1 LGTDI
6 ARIKAI
12 RHNEIQFAKLDAIR
26 AERGDGNLLREDL
39 RYLVGCSWDTI
50 TNWKLARGLP
60 VRILKRK
67 APPKRNMASV
77 YETRKVREQAAAPI
91 VHARP
96 QPYAAGRWFRSKR
109 SGEVVPAFFSVSGS
123 EVKFF
128 EVTT

>member
-1 LGTDI
+1 M
-6 ARIKAI
+6 
-12 RHNEIQFAKLDAIR
+12 QFAKLDAIR
-26 AERGDGNLLREDL
+26 AERGDDNLLREDL

-67 APPKRNMASV
+67 APLKKAMTSV
-77 YETRKVREQAAAPI
+77 YETRKAREQAAVPI
-91 VHARP
+91 IQPRP
-96 QPYAAGRWFRSKR
+96 QPYAAGRWFRNRR
-109 SGEVVPAFFSVSGS
+109 SGEVVPAFFVVSGS